1 MPAFLL
7 KVFFLIA
14 ALGLEMTS
22 IGMMIM
28 SDRLPESDLLIMLL
42 LHLSACIVIAIAL
55 PTLLRFFHPASRLIT
70 VLFFFMI
77 AFYMPALGMLG
88 LVLSLVPGLHF
99 SKATAQELPLR
110 FSGVREFSDAPASHG
125 LHSKNMT
132 ASLEGLLRS
141 QNPCKRLSAVYAT
154 LKLED
159 KDAIPLL
166 KMALRDPVDDIRLL
180 AYALIDRKEQRISE
194 RIERARQSLENNKTR
209 NVRHLYKSIVKDYWE
224 LAHLGLV
231 EGETLVYVLNKAR
244 EYLESGLQH
253 YPRDRGL
260 HLQYAK
266 LLLRLGEHQLA
277 YDEFKAAEALGVERK
292 RLLLYYA
299 EIDFLRRRYGEVKRH
314 MRAVDW
320 VTARPQIQAAMCFW
334 QGKRELHG

>member
-1 MPAFLL
+1 MTAFLL
-7 KVFFLIA
+7 KVLFLIA
-14 ALGLEMTS
+14 ALGLEMIG
-22 IGMMIM
+22 IGMLL
-28 SDRLPESDLLIMLL
+28 SDGLPESDLLIALL
-42 LHLSACIVIAIAL
+42 LHLGACIAIAMVL
-55 PTLLRFFHPASRLIT
+55 PALLKFSHPISRPIAH
-70 VLFFFMI
+70 LFFFMI
-77 AFYMPALGMLG
+77 AFYIPALGMLG
-88 LVLSLVPGLHF
+88 LVLSLLPGLR
-99 SKATAQELPLR
+99 SSETATQESPVR
-110 FSGVREFSDAPASHG
+110 FSVVREFSEAPDSRG
-125 LHSKNMT
+125 LQLRNMA

-141 QNPCKRLSAVYAT
+141 QDPYKRLSAVYAT

-166 KMALRDPVDDIRLL
+166 RMALRDPVDDIRLL

-194 RIERARQSLENNKTR
+194 RIERARQSLESNKTCH
-209 NVRHLYKSIVKDYWE
+209 VRHLYKSIVKDYWE

-244 EYLESGLQH
+244 EYLESGLRH
-253 YPRDRGL
+253 YPGDRGL

-266 LLLRLGEHQLA
+266 LLLRLGEHQPA

-299 EIDFLRRRYGEVKRH
+299 EIEFLRRRYDEVKRH
-314 MRAVDW
+314 MSAVDL
-320 VTARPQIQAAMCFW
+320 VAARPQIQAATCFW